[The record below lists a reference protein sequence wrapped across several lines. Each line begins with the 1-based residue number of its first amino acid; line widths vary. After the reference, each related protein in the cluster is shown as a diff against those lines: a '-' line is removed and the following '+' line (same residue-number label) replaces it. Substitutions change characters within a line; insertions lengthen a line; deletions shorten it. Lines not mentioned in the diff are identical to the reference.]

1 MYNNLLNMGEP
12 VNVPP
17 LPQMP
22 TASPFSYTD
31 KGLLPISIPSYS
43 APTANPYTPVQPGL
57 FGDSIAPI
65 APITSRRRYDTNAM
79 SMEDMENAGKEAGEM
94 EPTVDNIA
102 SVIGNLV
109 SFALNPGLTV
119 MGVMSN
125 TALGRNDR
133 SFQSLF
139 SQIGDFL
146 SGNYG
151 GYDGRGN
158 YGTSGT
164 DEAGFTDAGIT
175 SSWDAFGADFDTAAA
190 LSSYDVDPSFGYED
204 ISQSDV
210 GGTSDADAD
219 DAGGFGGDS
228 DW

>member
-79 SMEDMENAGKEAGEM
+79 SMEDMENAGKEAGEV
-94 EPTVDNIA
+94 EPTWSNAMDIL
-102 SVIGNLV
+102 GNLV
-109 SFALNPGLTV
+109 SFAFNPAAFG
-119 MGVMSN
+119 MAVMSN
-125 TALGRNDR
+125 TGLGRNDR
-133 SFQSLF
+133 SVSSLF

-146 SGNYG
+146 SGDYG
-151 GYDGRGN
+151 GYDGRGG
-158 YGTSGT
+158 YGSGGIDEGGLT
-164 DEAGFTDAGIT
+164 DGAIT

-190 LSSYDVDPSFGYED
+190 LSSYDVDQSFGYED